1 MNVNIRD
8 IDPQVV
14 KLMDEI
20 IAKENYSSRS
30 QFVEEV
36 IKLYV
41 CSRDKFFLKA
51 LTPTVKCLVDEQ
63 LHREHEATEAA
74 LNLTYNINVK
84 VLAELEKIQ
93 SLFLPDIYED
103 E

>member
-36 IKLYV
+36 IKLYI

-63 LHREHEATEAA
+63 LQRQQEVSEAA

-93 SLFLPDIYED
+93 SLFLPDISEYE
-103 E
+103 

>member
-14 KLMDEI
+14 KLMDEVI
-20 IAKENYSSRS
+20 DKENYSSRS
-30 QFVEEV
+30 QFVEEIV
-36 IKLYV
+36 KLYV

-51 LTPTVKCLVDEQ
+51 FTPTVKCLVDEQ
-63 LHREHEATEAA
+63 LNRQQEATEAA
-74 LNLTYNINVK
+74 LDLIYNINIK

-93 SLFLPDIYED
+93 SLFLSDISEN